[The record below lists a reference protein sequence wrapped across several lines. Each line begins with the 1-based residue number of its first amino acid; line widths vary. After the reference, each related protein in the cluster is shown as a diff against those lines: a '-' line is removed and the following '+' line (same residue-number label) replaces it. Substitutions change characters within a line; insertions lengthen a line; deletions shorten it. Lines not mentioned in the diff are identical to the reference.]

1 MEYDGQPEMT
11 SFFDDLCFFLG
22 SISKNF
28 GGFGG
33 NSTDVMFGICRLVI
47 E

>member
-1 MEYDGQPEMT
+1 MEYDGQPEMA
-11 SFFDDLCFFLG
+11 SFFDDLCFFWVLFLRILLG
-22 SISKNF
+22 L
-28 GGFGG
+28 G